1 MRHFL
6 NRLKKKKRNHSQL
19 FERKAFVSFLFL
31 FLSFLSKPRCQ
42 TNIYSF
48 EKKWAVPEEDEEL
61 SRSYLSYLEGLAL
74 NLFQKQKSCWKME
87 RKREKF
93 LQFEDARA
101 NRCNKIFVVNERT
114 DFPKRNGTFSLETK
128 QRLKDW
134 KYVFFQLLGKVPTT
148 RKILVEP
155 LREIVHGL
163 F

>member
-1 MRHFL
+1 
-6 NRLKKKKRNHSQL
+6 
-19 FERKAFVSFLFL
+19 
-31 FLSFLSKPRCQ
+31 
-42 TNIYSF
+42 
-48 EKKWAVPEEDEEL
+48 
-61 SRSYLSYLEGLAL
+61 
-74 NLFQKQKSCWKME
+74 ME

-93 LQFEDARA
+93 LQLEDARA

-114 DFPKRNGTFSLETK
+114 DFPKRNGTFSVETK